1 VRLFLYGTLAEAQ
14 TLARC
19 GGRPLRATPLPA
31 RLAGFE
37 RVQLRGT
44 RYPTLRRAPR
54 ATVEGMLARV
64 TAETMRR
71 LVAYESGRYRR
82 IRVRVGTARGMA
94 AASCFYGD
102 APTRVGWRAAQHH
115 VTLRSRSF

>member
-1 VRLFLYGTLAEAQ
+1 
-14 TLARC
+14 
-19 GGRPLRATPLPA
+19 
-31 RLAGFE
+31 
-37 RVQLRGT
+37 
-44 RYPTLRRAPR
+44 
-54 ATVEGMLARV
+54 MLARV

-115 VTLRSRSF
+115 VALRSRSF